1 MDSEH
6 DWIRRVADVAARR
19 RPNLAHPLVHDR
31 QCLKALVQ
39 RGVTT
44 RTIAAGIG
52 VSRSTV
58 REALRRFQID
68 PRAGAPHETCGST
81 LSVG

>member
-1 MDSEH
+1 MDTEH
-6 DWIRRVADVAARR
+6 AWIRQVAEVAARR

-31 QCLKALVQ
+31 QCLRALVD

-58 REALRRFQID
+58 REALRRFEID
-68 PRAGAPHETCGST
+68 PRAGAPHEMCAGT
-81 LSVG
+81 LTMG